1 MELIEL
7 LLGRTL
13 IVRWEMWRPA
23 IQHARGPGVHSL
35 FEGLVKKLRRTLD
48 SPAPQNAT

>member
-1 MELIEL
+1 LIEL

-23 IQHARGPGVHSL
+23 IQHAHGPVVYPL
-35 FEGLVKKLRRTLD
+35 FEGLVKKLMRTLE
-48 SPAPQNAT
+48 SSAPQNAT